1 MLIRIIFL
9 LKPLDLVALNK
20 QFQTITESVSASLQV
35 ILLAAVMLLG
45 AQLLLGQKQSLPCMF
60 LLFLASCRLSHR

>member
-45 AQLLLGQKQSLPCMF
+45 AQLLGQKQSLPCMF